1 MGSAEELLASLG
13 VDAEDSSTESL
24 NTNNYTSNNSGRQG
38 VTSTTEEK
46 ALELLGN
53 GIANELVA
61 SAIGVTPARITQLL
75 ADENFA
81 LEVQKRR
88 FINLQKHSMRD
99 NIYDELEDITL
110 QKLKRAIKSGM
121 IVKPE
126 MLLKALKIFNEA
138 KRRGS
143 ASTNNITDTGDIVQ
157 INIPQI
163 VKQTFVTNI
172 NNQVVQVGDRELET
186 ISADKLQKSLEG
198 SNNVI
203 TQREDNSGGED

>member
-1 MGSAEELLASLG
+1 
-13 VDAEDSSTESL
+13 
-24 NTNNYTSNNSGRQG
+24 
-38 VTSTTEEK
+38 
-46 ALELLGN
+46 
-53 GIANELVA
+53 
-61 SAIGVTPARITQLL
+61 
-75 ADENFA
+75 
-81 LEVQKRR
+81 
-88 FINLQKHSMRD
+88 MRD

-110 QKLKRAIKSGM
+110 QKLRRAIKSGM

>member
-24 NTNNYTSNNSGRQG
+24 NTNNYTSNNSSRQG

-110 QKLKRAIKSGM
+110 QKLRRAIKSGM